1 MALGPRSIGEWLSG
15 LILSLPVGAV
25 LWWVRAEPDA
35 VQVVVATIA
44 IILAVPWVVPA
55 LILVG
60 AASSPV
66 YMWLHTQGPVM
77 PVLSWLG
84 GVVLVAAVVGCHING
99 ALLFAWWSHRRR
111 ATPEPGLREFLQRH
125 ADRS

>member
-1 MALGPRSIGEWLSG
+1 LSG
-15 LILSLPVGAV
+15 LILSVPVGAV

-35 VQVVVATIA
+35 VQVVFATIA

-99 ALLFAWWSHRRR
+99 ALLFAWWSHRRH
-111 ATPEPGLREFLQRH
+111 ATPEPGLREFLERH
-125 ADRS
+125 ADRG

>member
-1 MALGPRSIGEWLSG
+1 MSEWLRG
-15 LILSLPVGAV
+15 LVLSVPVGAA

-35 VQVVVATIA
+35 VQVAIATIA
-44 IILAVPWVVPA
+44 ILLAVPWVVPA

-60 AASSPV
+60 VASSPV

-84 GVVLVAAVVGCHING
+84 GVVLIAAVTGCHING
-99 ALLFAWWSHRRR
+99 ALLIAWWRHRQRGI
-111 ATPEPGLREFLQRH
+111 PEPGLREFLQRR
-125 ADRS
+125 ADRN